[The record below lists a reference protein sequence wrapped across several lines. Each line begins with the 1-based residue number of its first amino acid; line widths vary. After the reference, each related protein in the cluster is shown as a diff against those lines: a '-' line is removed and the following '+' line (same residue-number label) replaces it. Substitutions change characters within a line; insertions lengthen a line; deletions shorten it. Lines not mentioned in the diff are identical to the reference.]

1 MNLMICPRCGKDVK
15 KLYNNLCLSCYLEV
29 LSTQKIRIR
38 KCRICQRYFVSNKI
52 FESKEEAIEFYK
64 KKFLS
69 KKLAD
74 ILDYLPEKK
83 MEVVEKDFVCNECRK
98 FVSRKIEAILQLR
111 GENVEEIVERY
122 GLVGKPVRGGFDIN
136 FSLKRY
142 AYELI
147 NKLRKKYNLSMR
159 VSRKL
164 MGLREGKKVYRDTIL
179 VRINGKKV

>member
-1 MNLMICPRCGKDVK
+1 MICPRCGRNVDKFYD
-15 KLYNNLCLSCYLEV
+15 NLCLECFIDRLEI
-29 LSTQKIRIR
+29 QKINIR
-38 KCRICQRYFVSNKI
+38 RCKVCGRYFVSNKS
-52 FESKEEAIEFYK
+52 FDSRENAIDFYV

-69 KKLAD
+69 KKHGEIVNL
-74 ILDYLPEKK
+74 LPTNKIEIFEKQFFCSYCK
-83 MEVVEKDFVCNECRK
+83 K

-111 GENVEEIVERY
+111 GKNVEYIVEKY

-136 FSLKRY
+136 FSFKRY

-147 NKLRKKYNLSMR
+147 NKLRKKYKLSMK

>member
-1 MNLMICPRCGKDVK
+1 MCPRCGKNVDK
-15 KLYNNLCLSCYLEV
+15 FYDNLCLECYLEKLDV
-29 LSTQKIRIR
+29 QKIRIR
-38 KCRICQRYFVSNKI
+38 KCKVCGRYFVSNRS
-52 FESKEEAIEFYK
+52 FDNREDAINFYI

-69 KKLAD
+69 KRFGE
-74 ILDYLPEKK
+74 IVSVLPSNKI
-83 MEVVEKDFVCNECRK
+83 EVVEKEFICNECRK

-111 GENVEEIVERY
+111 GESVEEIVENY
-122 GLVGKPVRGGFDIN
+122 GLIGKTVRGGFDVK

-147 NKLRKKYNLSMR
+147 NSLRKKYNLSMK

-164 MGLREGKKVYRDTIL
+164 MGMKQGKKVYRDTIL

>member
-1 MNLMICPRCGKDVK
+1 MICPRCGRNVD
-15 KLYNNLCLSCYLEV
+15 KLYDNLCLDCYIEKLEI
-29 LSTQKIRIR
+29 QKIRIR
-38 KCRICQRYFVSNKI
+38 RCKVCGRYFVSNKS
-52 FESKEEAIEFYK
+52 FDNREDAIRFYI

-69 KKLAD
+69 KKLGEIVNA
-74 ILDYLPEKK
+74 LPNNKI
-83 MEVVEKDFVCNECRK
+83 EVVEKEFVCNDCRK

-111 GENVEEIVERY
+111 GENVEEIAEKY
-122 GLVGKPVRGGFDIN
+122 ELIGKPVRGGFDIN
-136 FSLKRY
+136 FSLKKY

-164 MGLREGKKVYRDTIL
+164 MGLKEGKRVYRDTIL

>member
-1 MNLMICPRCGKDVK
+1 MICPRCGRNVD
-15 KLYNNLCLSCYLEV
+15 KLYDNLCLDCYIDTLDI
-29 LSTQKIRIR
+29 QKIHIR
-38 KCRICQRYFVSNKI
+38 RCKVCGRYFVSNRS
-52 FESKEEAIEFYK
+52 FENREEAVEFYK

-69 KKLAD
+69 KKLGE
-74 ILDYLPEKK
+74 IVKLLPSNKIEVFEK
-83 MEVVEKDFVCNECRK
+83 EFVCNECRK

-111 GENVEEIVERY
+111 GENVEEIVEKY
-122 GLVGKPVRGGFDIN
+122 DLIGKPVRGGFDIN

-147 NKLRKKYNLSMR
+147 NKLRKKYNLSMK

-179 VRINGKKV
+179 VRINGKKI

>member
-1 MNLMICPRCGKDVK
+1 MICPRCGKNVD
-15 KLYNNLCLSCYLEV
+15 KLYDNLCLDCYLEKIDV
-29 LSTQKIRIR
+29 QKVRIR
-38 KCRICQRYFVSNKI
+38 KCKVCGRYSVSNRS
-52 FESKEEAIEFYK
+52 FDNKEEAMSFYI

-69 KKLAD
+69 KRLGEIAT
-74 ILDYLPEKK
+74 LLPRSKIGVEEK
-83 MEVVEKDFVCNECRK
+83 EFVCNDCRK

-111 GENVEEIVERY
+111 GENVEEIVKKY
-122 GLVGKPVRGGFDIN
+122 GLIGKTVRGGFDVN

-147 NKLRKKYNLSMR
+147 NNIRKKYSLSMK

-164 MGLREGKKVYRDTIL
+164 MGMKQGKKVYRDTIL